1 MADIQII
8 CSACGQSQT
17 VSEYAQES
25 RLTCPACGQS
35 LAGPE
40 AEPRKI
46 GLAGKQ
52 PEPFHEREQT
62 IPMSAV
68 PLAAER
74 RSRSTVRDI
83 QRVKASRRKIWLSI
97 LVFLALAGALGFLRF
112 YGEWPFL
119 PRETLKH
126 YGRWAIA
133 CAYLLIIG
141 LAVKDNMF
149 DGLLAIVVP
158 LYPFYYLFLL
168 SGAVFL
174 RAIVGALVVVFG
186 YDALVVLQGWSS
198 QVIDA
203 VNRWI
208 ERTGG

>member
-25 RLTCPACGQS
+25 KLTCPACGQS
-35 LAGPE
+35 LARPE
-40 AEPRKI
+40 VEPRKI
-46 GLAGKQ
+46 GLAIKQ
-52 PEPFHEREQT
+52 PEPHREREQQ
-62 IPMSAV
+62 ILVPAV

-74 RSRSTVRDI
+74 GSRSTVRDI
-83 QRVKASRRKIWLSI
+83 QRVKASRRKIWLSV
-97 LVFLALAGALGFLRF
+97 LVFLVLAGTLAYLRF
-112 YGEWPFL
+112 YGEWQFL

-133 CAYLLIIG
+133 GAYLLIIG

-168 SGAVFL
+168 SGTVFL

-186 YDALVVLQGWSS
+186 YDALVVLQGWAS
-198 QVIDA
+198 QVVAA
-203 VNRWI
+203 VNSWI